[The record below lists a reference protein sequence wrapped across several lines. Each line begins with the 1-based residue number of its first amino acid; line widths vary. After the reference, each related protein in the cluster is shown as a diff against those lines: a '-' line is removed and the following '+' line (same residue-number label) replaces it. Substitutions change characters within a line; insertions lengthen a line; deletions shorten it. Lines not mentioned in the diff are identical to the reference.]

1 MNIRFSGIIP
11 VMHITTLTATHLSRN
26 FSEYLNQVRYQGA
39 SFDIQRGVEVV
50 ARLCP
55 ATSVAG
61 YPIDQLSALFAAL
74 PQLDESEA
82 QAMLDDIH
90 TATHALRSESDPWG
104 L

>member
-1 MNIRFSGIIP
+1 
-11 VMHITTLTATHLSRN
+11 MHVTTLTATNLARN

-55 ATSVAG
+55 ATSAAG

-74 PQLDESEA
+74 PQLDESDA
-82 QAMLDDIH
+82 RAMLDDIH
-90 TATHALRSESDPWG
+90 AATDALSPESDAWV